1 VNARTRRALSGAL
14 ALFAFLVFLAM
25 AEYGLRAWKSLTYDG
40 VLHLASASINNRP
53 HPRYGWAGPAS
64 VRIQK
69 DDACYGRGVVSYDAD
84 GFRSGTHPKDPDL
97 LVCIIGDS
105 AMQAYQIP
113 DGLTLPD
120 LVAARLRQH
129 FRAPD
134 VLRLAVG
141 GYGTLQEWM
150 LFEDYCRARKPA
162 ALILDW
168 SGNDV
173 INNSFL
179 AERHGGSHNNN
190 ARPRPYLEDG
200 AVRMRRP
207 YPLHLTDGLDELLT
221 VRLLNTALLDRE
233 RRPAEELARYE
244 ETGWQ
249 VADDLLGRMARSVE
263 HRIALVR
270 ANDTRAMGM
279 FERHG
284 FRVVAYP
291 DLPPEDKCL
300 PRDFHPNPRG
310 HRRLF
315 DALWPVLSRELGLVP
330 GR

>member
-1 VNARTRRALSGAL
+1 MTRARRGFSAALV
-14 ALFAFLVFLAM
+14 LFAFLAAV
-25 AEYGLRAWKSLTYDG
+25 EYGLRAWKSLTYDG
-40 VLHLASASINNRP
+40 VLHLATASINNRP
-53 HPRYGWAGPAS
+53 HPRYGWAGPPS
-64 VRIQK
+64 LRVRK
-69 DDACYGRGVVSYDAD
+69 DDACYGRGLVTYDAD
-84 GFRSGTHPKDPDL
+84 GFRSLAHPQDPDV
-97 LVCIIGDS
+97 LVCLLGDS
-105 AMQAYQIP
+105 VLQAYQVP
-113 DGLTLPD
+113 DGLTLAD

-129 FRAPD
+129 FQAPD
-134 VLRLAVG
+134 VRPLAVG

-150 LFEDYCRARKPA
+150 LFEDYCRTRKPTA
-162 ALILDW
+162 VILDW

-179 AERHGGSHNNN
+179 AERYGGSRNNN

-200 AVRMRRP
+200 SIRMRRP

-233 RRPAEELARYE
+233 RRSAGELARYE

-249 VADDLLGRMARSVE
+249 VADELLGRIARGVD

-270 ANDTRAMGM
+270 ADDTRARGM
-279 FERHG
+279 FERRG

-315 DALWPVLSRELGLVP
+315 DALWPALARELGVDP
-330 GR
+330 RT

>member
-1 VNARTRRALSGAL
+1 MTSRARRGLSAVVGLFVSLAAL
-14 ALFAFLVFLAM
+14 
-25 AEYGLRAWKSLTYDG
+25 EYGLRAWKSLTYDG

-69 DDACYGRGVVSYDAD
+69 DDACYGRGLVTYDAE
-84 GFRSGTHPKDPDL
+84 GFRSLVHPEDPDL
-97 LVCIIGDS
+97 VVCFLGDS
-105 AMQAYQIP
+105 VVQAYQIP

-120 LVAARLRQH
+120 LVAARLRRH
-129 FRAPD
+129 YRAPD
-134 VLRLAVG
+134 VLPLAVG

-150 LFEDYCRARKPA
+150 LFEDYCRARQPA

-173 INNSFL
+173 VNNSFL
-179 AERHGGSHNNN
+179 AERYGGSRNNN
-190 ARPRPYLEDG
+190 ARPRPYLEG
-200 AVRMRRP
+200 GFIRMRRP
-207 YPLHLTDGLDELLT
+207 YALHLTDRLDELLT
-221 VRLLNTALLDRE
+221 VRLLNTALLDRD
-233 RRPAEELARYE
+233 RRPADELARYE

-249 VADDLLGRMARSVE
+249 VADDLLGRLARSVE

-270 ANDTRAMGM
+270 ATDTRARGM

-284 FRVVAYP
+284 FRVVAYE

-315 DALWPVLSRELGLVP
+315 EALWPVLSRELGLDS
-330 GR
+330 GT